1 MTDLVSPTL
10 PQVQTE
16 HYRPAHYDQFHRW
29 VSYWYQIQSILRSRA
44 KTVLEIGVGSGVVSS
59 YLRSRL
65 NVAVTTCDLDETLGA
80 DLIGDVR
87 HLDQVVSSDSFDAVV
102 AFQVLEHLP
111 FADLP
116 DALAQMRRASSNAVI
131 ISLPY
136 YGWAF
141 QFRIG
146 FRKWNWV
153 LGRKISKYPRWNF
166 DGQHYWEIGTRGH
179 SLSHVRRTICSV
191 LNIRSEYFCADHPY
205 HYFFECGKRLAS

>member
-1 MTDLVSPTL
+1 MTDLVSPPS
-10 PQVQTE
+10 PQVKTE

-29 VSYWYQIQSILRSRA
+29 VSYWYQIQSTVRTGA
-44 KTVLEIGVGSGVVSS
+44 KTVLEIGVGSGVVSA

-65 NVAVTTCDLDETLGA
+65 NIAVTTCDLDETLGP
-80 DLIGDVR
+80 DLVGDVR
-87 HLDQVVSSDSFDAVV
+87 HLDQIVSGDSFDAVV

-111 FADLP
+111 FAEFSM
-116 DALAQMRRASSNAVI
+116 ALQQLSYASSDAVI

-146 FRKWNWV
+146 LKKWNWV
-153 LGRKISKYPRWNF
+153 LGRKISKYQRWEF

-179 SLSHVRRTICSV
+179 SLSRVRKTIGNV
-191 LNIRSEYFCADHPY
+191 LNIRREYFCADYPY
-205 HYFFECGKRLAS
+205 HYFFECSKQRP